1 VRRKTPLTFN
11 HELTFSTPRSK
22 RYGWW
27 VLLVLLSPLIGG
39 TLAHSL
45 SRPTTPPAAPVAAAE
60 TPQDD
65 PAQEPVAE
73 AVQEEIE
80 LPPTGRV
87 EVVVRPNDTLE
98 RIFRELKLS
107 TNDLNAVLNVPGVRR
122 TFELLRPGDKITFVH
137 QDGVLYG
144 LSRRLNDTQVLSVTR
159 KEDGFAAEVLTL
171 PVVKIPETPIVP
183 AS

>member
-1 VRRKTPLTFN
+1 VRQKTPLTFN
-11 HELTFSTPRSK
+11 HELTFSNPRNK

-45 SRPTTPPAAPVAAAE
+45 SRPATPPAASATAAD
-60 TPQDD
+60 TPQDL
-65 PAQEPVAE
+65 AQESAAE
-73 AVQEEIE
+73 AAPEEIE

-87 EVVVRPNDTLE
+87 EVVIQPNDTLE

-107 TNDLNAVLNVPGVRR
+107 TNDLKAVLNVPGVRR
-122 TFELLRPGDKITFVH
+122 TFELLRPGDKITIVH
-137 QDGVLYG
+137 QDGVLHG